1 MRRGLTS
8 LILFCLLCGGGLMLL
23 GSKFGAERSIETT
36 TADGKTMRVSL
47 FDGDGVSVRFGS
59 SWALVEAPGV
69 RVELPTQPEMPEM
82 PELPEIPELPNIPIP
97 GGSEKVNSDL
107 SGETITQLNVYAAV
121 GEVTIQCGDS
131 WAVSLDG
138 FDSSYDTHD
147 ECLNVYA
154 NMGDVVVAV
163 PHGAVLEWLSV
174 ESDAGSIT
182 LDGIQMDAL
191 EINQSMGETVLKNC
205 SWGYADIEND
215 CGSVSGTKL
224 SSEGLEVS
232 ADMGEVDLEG
242 GFTGETGIE
251 SSMGSVTLTLSGKQA
266 DYDIELESDLGSVT
280 MNGHSSGR
288 RISQSGGPDS
298 LEVSCNVGAIEV
310 RFAG

>member
-1 MRRGLTS
+1 MKRLLTS
-8 LILFCLLCGGGLMLL
+8 VVLFCLLCGAGLMVV
-23 GSKFGAERSIETT
+23 GSEFGAKRTIETT
-36 TADGKTMRVSL
+36 TPDGEMVCVSL
-47 FDGDGVSVRFGS
+47 FDKSGFRVMFGS
-59 SWALVEAPGV
+59 NGT
-69 RVELPTQPEMPEM
+69 RVENPASLVPPDAPVPSMEYSGT
-82 PELPEIPELPNIPIP
+82 
-97 GGSEKVNSDL
+97 GGLNADL
-107 SGETITQLNVYAAV
+107 SGETITHLNVYAAV

-182 LDGIQMDAL
+182 LDGIQTDSL
-191 EINQSMGETVLKNC
+191 EIIQSMGETVLKNC

-224 SSEGLEVS
+224 SSKGLNVD

-242 GFTGETGIE
+242 GFTGETDIE